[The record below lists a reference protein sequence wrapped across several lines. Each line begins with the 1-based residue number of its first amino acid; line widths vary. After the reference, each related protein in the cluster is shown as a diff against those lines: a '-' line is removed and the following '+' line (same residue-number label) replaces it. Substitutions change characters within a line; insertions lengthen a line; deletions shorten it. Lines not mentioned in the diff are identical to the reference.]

1 MNNRNRKSGFTLIE
15 ILIVVIILGILA
27 AIVIPQ
33 FTEASSDAKE
43 SSMVSNLQTLRSQMG
58 LYKVQHDDQ
67 YPNTADGG
75 VTIDADVANFI
86 SRLTSKTLITGAVDA
101 ANGEFGPYMP
111 AVPENPF
118 QNAAAAPLFRFGA
131 NPGADT
137 AHWCFDPA
145 TGNIWADDDEVNSN
159 GVAHSDRLKEL
170 SPVAC
175 ISGLV
180 AGLRFLLQAAN
191 LRVTQEKK

>member
-1 MNNRNRKSGFTLIE
+1 MKTRNRNSGFTLIE

-67 YPNTADGG
+67 YPNTSDGG
-75 VTIDADVANFI
+75 VTIDADVDNFI
-86 SRLTSKTLITGAVDA
+86 ARLTSKTLITGAVDA

-118 QNAAAAPLFRFGA
+118 QNAAGAPLYRFGN

-159 GVAHSDRLKEL
+159 GVAHSAL
-170 SPVAC
+170 
-175 ISGLV
+175 
-180 AGLRFLLQAAN
+180 
-191 LRVTQEKK
+191 